1 MLAPDRLSLAEELLL
16 IALDDETGRLIGS
29 GAAASTLDR
38 ALAAALLMELTLASR
53 LDSDT
58 EKLFVLST
66 QPLGSPLLDEVLA
79 QIAAAPQTQRSSVWV
94 QQISVRG
101 PEMRER
107 LITQL
112 VERGILQRAEQR
124 LLWMFSRRAYPPTSG
139 REEQEVRTRI
149 IGLLNGQ
156 DIPEPRDA
164 LLIGLIE
171 AAGLIRELL
180 DPPTLERLRPRILAL
195 AQLEELNRS
204 VRHTVSGLQRGVG
217 FSQS

>member
-16 IALDDETGRLIGS
+16 IALDDDTGRLIGS

-79 QIAAAPQTQRSSVWV
+79 QSAAASPSQRSWV
-94 QQISVRG
+94 QQLSVRG
-101 PEMRER
+101 PEIRER
-107 LITQL
+107 LTEQL
-112 VERGILQRAEQR
+112 VERGILQRVEQR
-124 LLWMFSRRAYPPTSG
+124 LLWMFRQRAYPPTSG

-149 IGLLNGQ
+149 LALLHGQ

-180 DPPTLERLRPRILAL
+180 DPPTLERLRPRVRQL

-217 FSQS
+217 FSQG